1 MADRLSAGLGRRAR
15 RAAGARHR
23 GRCDLR
29 LGWWPDLGGTAAQ
42 ARCPGRAGASAC
54 HRRRRS
60 RHADTGVRAGAAQRR
75 CVSSAAKRPRR
86 IGRARPPQLRSE
98 EHPQSRPDDTGI
110 RAMKTEFAL
119 APLANTDIA
128 EADKILRAC
137 VHCGFCTATCPTYV
151 LLGDELDSPRG
162 RIYLIK
168 EMLEKDR
175 PPTQEVVKHI
185 DRCLSCLA
193 CMTTCPSGVNYMHL
207 VDQARVRIEK
217 DYTRPLT
224 ERLMRVALA
233 RVLPRPGLFRLS
245 MILAR
250 LGRPL
255 TALLPTSK
263 AASAS
268 PAVLRRIKAWL
279 ALAPRTLPAPGP
291 AGGSVFPALGT
302 RRGRV
307 ALLQGCAQQVLAP
320 RINQAAI
327 NLLTRH
333 GIEVVLVKDE
343 QCCGALTH
351 HLGRDGDALARARA
365 NISAWLG
372 EADRNGL
379 DAILVT
385 TSGCGTVIKDYGFM
399 LREDR
404 DFAAAAAKISALAKD
419 ITEYLGGID
428 LRRQQQHSDIVI
440 AYHSACSLQ
449 HGQKITQL
457 PKELLSKSGF
467 VVKDVPESHLCC
479 GSAGTYNILQ
489 PDIAS
494 RLRDRKVANIA
505 MVKPD
510 MIAAGNIGC
519 MVQIAG
525 GTSVPV
531 VHTIELLDWATGG
544 PRPGLN

>member
-1 MADRLSAGLGRRAR
+1 
-15 RAAGARHR
+15 
-23 GRCDLR
+23 
-29 LGWWPDLGGTAAQ
+29 
-42 ARCPGRAGASAC
+42 
-54 HRRRRS
+54 
-60 RHADTGVRAGAAQRR
+60 
-75 CVSSAAKRPRR
+75 
-86 IGRARPPQLRSE
+86 
-98 EHPQSRPDDTGI
+98 
-110 RAMKTEFAL
+110 MKTEFSL
-119 APLANTDIA
+119 AQLADPDIA

-168 EMLEKDR
+168 EMLEKNR
-175 PPTQEVVKHI
+175 PPTTEVVKHI

-207 VDQARVRIEK
+207 VDQARVRIER

-224 ERLMRVALA
+224 ERLLRAALA
-233 RVLPRPGLFRLS
+233 LVLPRPALFRAG

-255 TALLPTSK
+255 IGWLPTPKETSR
-263 AASAS
+263 AAVAS
-268 PAVLRRIKAWL
+268 PTLLRRIKAML
-279 ALAPRTLPAPGP
+279 TLSPNSLPAPGP
-291 AGGSVFPALGT
+291 AGGSVFPALGE

-351 HLGRDGDALARARA
+351 HLGRDAAALAFARA
-365 NISAWLG
+365 NIAAWLA
-372 EADRNGL
+372 EAERGGL

-399 LREDR
+399 LRGDR
-404 DFAAAAAKISALAKD
+404 DFAAAAAKVSALARD
-419 ITEYLGGID
+419 ITEYVGGIE
-428 LRRQQQHSDIVI
+428 LQPARQDGDIVV

-449 HGQKITQL
+449 HGQKITQA
-457 PKELLSKSGF
+457 PKELLSKNGF

-489 PDIAS
+489 PDIANK
-494 RLRDRKVANIA
+494 LRDRKVANIA

>member
-1 MADRLSAGLGRRAR
+1 
-15 RAAGARHR
+15 
-23 GRCDLR
+23 
-29 LGWWPDLGGTAAQ
+29 
-42 ARCPGRAGASAC
+42 
-54 HRRRRS
+54 
-60 RHADTGVRAGAAQRR
+60 
-75 CVSSAAKRPRR
+75 
-86 IGRARPPQLRSE
+86 
-98 EHPQSRPDDTGI
+98 
-110 RAMKTEFAL
+110 MKTEFSLTQL
-119 APLANTDIA
+119 ADPDIA

-168 EMLEKDR
+168 QMLEKDQ

-207 VDQARVRIEK
+207 VDQARVRIER
-217 DYTRPLT
+217 DYTRPPT
-224 ERLMRVALA
+224 ECALRA
-233 RVLPRPGLFRLS
+233 VLAWVLPRPNLFRAS

-255 TALLPTSK
+255 LGLLPAGK
-263 AASAS
+263 PGAATPTLARR
-268 PAVLRRIKAWL
+268 LRAML
-279 ALAPRTLPAPGP
+279 SLAPRSLPP
-291 AGGSVFPALGT
+291 AGPRGGTVFPAVGA

-327 NLLTRH
+327 RLLTRH
-333 GIEVVLVKDE
+333 GIEVVLVADE

-351 HLGRDGDALARARA
+351 HLGRDEAALDHARA
-365 NISAWLG
+365 NIAAWNK
-372 EADRNGL
+372 EAERGGL
-379 DAILVT
+379 DAILIT
-385 TSGCGTVIKDYGFM
+385 TSGCGTVIKDYGYM

-404 DFAAAAAKISALAKD
+404 QHAALAAKISKLAMD
-419 ITEYLGGID
+419 ITEYVAGLELPLPERRSD
-428 LRRQQQHSDIVI
+428 LVV

-457 PKELLSKSGF
+457 PKDLLSKNGF
-467 VVKDVPESHLCC
+467 VVKDIPESHLCC

-489 PDIAS
+489 PDIATK
-494 RLRDRKVANIA
+494 LRDRKVANIA
-505 MVKPD
+505 TVEPE

-519 MVQIAG
+519 MVQIAS

-531 VHTIELLDWATGG
+531 AHTIELLDWATGG

>member
-1 MADRLSAGLGRRAR
+1 
-15 RAAGARHR
+15 
-23 GRCDLR
+23 
-29 LGWWPDLGGTAAQ
+29 
-42 ARCPGRAGASAC
+42 
-54 HRRRRS
+54 
-60 RHADTGVRAGAAQRR
+60 
-75 CVSSAAKRPRR
+75 
-86 IGRARPPQLRSE
+86 
-98 EHPQSRPDDTGI
+98 
-110 RAMKTEFAL
+110 MKTEFSL
-119 APLANTDIA
+119 AQLADPDIA

-168 EMLEKDR
+168 EMLEKDK

-207 VDQARVRIEK
+207 VDQARVRIER
-217 DYTRPLT
+217 DYTRPLA
-224 ERLMRVALA
+224 ERALRA
-233 RVLPRPGLFRLS
+233 VLAWFLPRPGWFRAS

-255 TALLPTSK
+255 ASLLP
-263 AASAS
+263 ASRAT
-268 PAVLRRIKAWL
+268 PATPTLLRRIKAML
-279 ALAPRTLPAPGP
+279 ALAPGRLPKRGAP
-291 AGGSVFPALGT
+291 GGSVFPALGE

-333 GIEVVLVKDE
+333 GIEVVLVRDE

-365 NISAWLG
+365 NTTVWLA
-372 EADRNGL
+372 EAERNGL

-399 LREDR
+399 LREDP
-404 DFAAAAAKISALAKD
+404 DFATQAAMISALAKD
-419 ITEYLGGID
+419 ITEYVGGID
-428 LRRQQQHSDIVI
+428 LRPAQQHSELVI

-449 HGQKITQL
+449 HGQKITQA
-457 PKELLSKSGF
+457 PKELLSKNGF

-489 PDIAS
+489 PDIAG
-494 RLRDRKVANIA
+494 RLRDRKIANIA
-505 MVKPD
+505 TVRPD

-544 PRPGLN
+544 PKPGLKGSGLN

>member
-1 MADRLSAGLGRRAR
+1 
-15 RAAGARHR
+15 
-23 GRCDLR
+23 
-29 LGWWPDLGGTAAQ
+29 
-42 ARCPGRAGASAC
+42 
-54 HRRRRS
+54 
-60 RHADTGVRAGAAQRR
+60 
-75 CVSSAAKRPRR
+75 
-86 IGRARPPQLRSE
+86 
-98 EHPQSRPDDTGI
+98 
-110 RAMKTEFAL
+110 MKTEFSL
-119 APLANTDIA
+119 AQLADPDIA

-168 EMLEKDR
+168 EMLEKDK
-175 PPTQEVVKHI
+175 PPTKEVVKHI

-224 ERLMRVALA
+224 ERILRAVLA
-233 RVLPRPGLFRLS
+233 WVLPRPGLFRAS

-250 LGRPL
+250 WGRPL
-255 TALLPTSK
+255 AALLPTPRTDSK
-263 AASAS
+263 VSAGS
-268 PAVLRRIKAWL
+268 PTLLRRIKAML
-279 ALAPRTLPAPGP
+279 ALAPGRLPAAGP
-291 AGGSVFPALGT
+291 AGGSVFPAQGP

-327 NLLTRH
+327 NVLTRH

-351 HLGRDGDALARARA
+351 HLGHDGDALARARA
-365 NISAWLG
+365 NITVWLD
-372 EADRNGL
+372 EAERGGL

-404 DFAAAAAKISALAKD
+404 DFAAAAAKVSALAKD
-419 ITEYLGGID
+419 ITEYVSGIE
-428 LRRQQQHSDIVI
+428 LQPPRQHGDIVI

-449 HGQKITQL
+449 HGQKITQA

-489 PDIAS
+489 PDIAV

-505 MVKPD
+505 AVKPD

-519 MVQIAG
+519 MVQIAS

-544 PRPGLN
+544 PKPGLKSPGLN

>member
-1 MADRLSAGLGRRAR
+1 
-15 RAAGARHR
+15 
-23 GRCDLR
+23 
-29 LGWWPDLGGTAAQ
+29 
-42 ARCPGRAGASAC
+42 
-54 HRRRRS
+54 
-60 RHADTGVRAGAAQRR
+60 
-75 CVSSAAKRPRR
+75 
-86 IGRARPPQLRSE
+86 
-98 EHPQSRPDDTGI
+98 
-110 RAMKTEFAL
+110 MKTEFSL
-119 APLANTDIA
+119 AQLANPDIA

-162 RIYLIK
+162 RIYLMR
-168 EMLEKDR
+168 EMLEKEK
-175 PPTQEVVKHI
+175 PPTAEVVKHI

-207 VDQARVRIEK
+207 VDQARGRIER
-217 DYTRPLT
+217 DYRRPPA
-224 ERLMRVALA
+224 ERLLRAMLA
-233 RVLPRPGLFRLS
+233 RVLPEPQLFRAS

-250 LGRPL
+250 LAKPI
-255 TALLPTSK
+255 AKLLPD
-263 AASAS
+263 AGGPGS
-268 PAVLRRIKAWL
+268 PSLLRRIKAML
-279 ALAPRTLPAPGP
+279 ALAPRSLPPAGP
-291 AGGSVFPALGT
+291 AAGSVFPAQGAK
-302 RRGRV
+302 RGRV

-351 HLGRDGDALARARA
+351 HLGRDDDALERARA
-365 NISAWLG
+365 NVSAWSK
-372 EADRNGL
+372 EAESGGL

-385 TSGCGTVIKDYGFM
+385 TSGCGTVIKDYGYM
-399 LREDR
+399 LRTDR
-404 DFAAAAAKISALAKD
+404 DFAEPAARISALAKD
-419 ITEYLGGID
+419 ITEYVHGLN
-428 LRRQQQHSDIVI
+428 LRPSEQHGDIVV

-457 PKELLSKSGF
+457 PKDLLSKNGF

-489 PDIAS
+489 PDIAN
-494 RLRDRKVANIA
+494 RLRDRKVASIA
-505 MVKPD
+505 SVKPD

-544 PRPGLN
+544 PRPGSI